1 MQKFGFEA
9 VQLDQPGA
17 PTPRRIADCLGD
29 ITTALDQAVASGD
42 LGAIVNGAAEVAL
55 LRSALDTW
63 QDLMKS
69 QAGEGSLAAQE
80 VVRQLRTSVHT
91 TAQVVAFVLLGSQ
104 MATTISQFSVQN
116 VSQSVMSGLHMAQW
130 FIERTLNKVEAA
142 ARALASE
149 ESIEDIRRAKAILEG
164 DFKWEKPLDDGNEDE
179 QQDEGGVDAQPRQ
192 KNKGITLRT
201 VTETLRFIDSFD
213 GYGMVATDEDM
224 QVEGIRQMYGR
235 RLKDDYRRKR
245 RG

>member
-1 MQKFGFEA
+1 MDLE
-9 VQLDQPGA
+9 QLARDV
-17 PTPRRIADCLGD
+17 TD
-29 ITTALDQAVASGD
+29 ITTALEAAVTAGD
-42 LGAIVNGAAEVAL
+42 LGAIQTGVAQL
-55 LRSALDTW
+55 GQVREALDAV
-63 QDLMKS
+63 KS

-91 TAQVVAFVLLGSQ
+91 TAQVVASVLLGAQ
-104 MATTISQFSVQN
+104 MATTISKFSVQN
-116 VSQSVMSGLHMAQW
+116 VSQSVMNGLHMAQL

-142 ARALASE
+142 ARALTSE
-149 ESIEDIRRAKAILEG
+149 ESIEELRRAKAILEG
-164 DFKWEKPLDDGNEDE
+164 DFKWEKPLDDDNEDE
-179 QQDEGGVDAQPRQ
+179 QQDEVEMDTQPRR

-245 RG
+245 RR